1 MKRMALLL
9 VAMLCIGV
17 VAYADEMGKSKDE
30 GKGTA
35 MTGWLCN
42 SKCVKPSGDK
52 NTCDKT
58 CTAAEG
64 DVVFIDSHGKV
75 DNIANQDMVKMHA
88 GKKVKMMAAMNKD
101 TKMLQ
106 VYQVV
111 QEYAGP

>member
-9 VAMLCIGV
+9 VVMLCAGI
-17 VAYADEMGKSKDE
+17 VAYADETGKGKDE

-42 SKCVKPSGDK
+42 SKCVKTSGNK
-52 NTCDKT
+52 GTCDKN
-58 CTAAEG
+58 CTATEG

-75 DNIANQDMVKMHA
+75 ENIANQEMVKSHA

-101 TKMLQ
+101 SKMLQ
-106 VYQVV
+106 VSQVV
-111 QEYAGP
+111 EYAGP